1 MATVTLDID
10 RARRPRLLVVD
21 DDKIIL
27 DLLRRTF
34 GQAYEVEA
42 AASGPEALEI
52 LARTRVDLMITDQKM
67 PGMTGLELLAEARK
81 GDPELTAILLT
92 AYTDPEDMIAA
103 INEGRIYR
111 YIVKPWH
118 TPDLIL
124 TVRHALEATAL
135 RRERD
140 QLLGRLERRLEAM
153 GLLTELSSQAASPQ
167 SHAQLIELVARALGK
182 LVPIDLSAALVV
194 PPGPGGPGPA
204 VMHLHCAPAGDGEG
218 VDDATL
224 LSARD
229 RVLELYSQAV
239 AIPDPSAASVRDGG
253 SGAQP
258 PTSIGAEGLA
268 INQDELL
275 VNLSGARVRAGGRR
289 TEMRAQLHLPIV
301 APGAQ
306 GGVIG
311 LLYLA
316 ARSPDAFREDDVE
329 HLEVFAT
336 QVAELFR
343 RLSAR
348 LLDQRRRMELMVE
361 SMADGVIMTDHSGEV
376 FLINP
381 AAKAMLGIDAGAA
394 APEPNAKYLKEKLGF
409 YPFDLVRTSRPTAD
423 GPLREELKVG
433 ERFLHSIVS
442 PVLDG
447 SGAAVG
453 VVVVLRDITER
464 KALERRKEEFVSIV
478 SHELRTP
485 LTSITGALDLV
496 LAQYGAG
503 LTDKQQRYLDLARDS
518 CTRLNGIVD
527 DLLDVAKVERG
538 KLSLRMGAVDLGTLA
553 RDACERFRAA
563 AEQKRIDLVVRS
575 EHDVRILADADRLTQ
590 VFNNLLSNALKFTP
604 DGGRVEIDV
613 FGPEVSRE
621 VVGFSIWNNGISI
634 DEEHRERVFDK
645 FEQIQD
651 SATRKVGGTGL
662 GLAISRGIVE
672 GHGGRIW
679 VEGVPGE
686 EGTRFVVTL
695 PHMPPE
701 SAVADSA
708 VPMVITRESSA
719 PHRVAPATATGARTV
734 LVVDDDRY
742 TTYVVKGILV
752 AANYKVLVAHDSDQA
767 LTIAREKKPDLV
779 TVDLRMPG
787 VDGLAL
793 VEILKHDPE
802 TRKTPVVVLTVS
814 EDRERAQQVGAD
826 AYLGKPVNGPALLE
840 AIGRL
845 LAESG
850 QRRRRVLLVDD
861 DPGIRMICRDVLESH
876 GFLAREAGDGEA
888 AIAEARRFRPD
899 LILVDVMMPQMDG
912 FTLAQRLRGDRET
925 SLTPIIFLS
934 ARGQTADKVRAFKL
948 GAEDYL
954 VKPFDAAELLA
965 RVERALERR
974 DSELG
979 ASPTTRLPGSSA
991 IEAEIERRLRDTG
1004 AGGDFAFCYLDLDNL
1019 KAFNDYYGYAKAD
1032 GVIQQTGDIVRE
1044 AVARYGGPGDFIG
1057 HIAGDDFIFITTAD
1071 RADAVCG
1078 AVIAT
1083 FDRLVPLYYNKS
1095 DRERGYIETH
1105 DRYGV
1110 LRRFPIMSVSIACVT
1125 RAGRQLAGHA
1135 DLSLAAAELKQKAK
1149 AIAGSSYVRDAVQ
1162 ILPVPARAASTS
1174 TG

>member
-1 MATVTLDID
+1 VATVTLNV
-10 RARRPRLLVVD
+10 ARRPRLLVVD

-42 AASGPEALEI
+42 ASSGPEALEI

-81 GDPELTAILLT
+81 ADPELTAILLT

-111 YIVKPWH
+111 YVVKPWS

-124 TVRHALEATAL
+124 TVRNALEATAL

-140 QLLGRLERRLEAM
+140 QLLGRLERRLAAM
-153 GLLTELSSQAASPQ
+153 SLLTELSAQAAAPQ

-182 LVPIDLSAALVV
+182 LVPIDLAAALVV

-204 VMHLHCAPAGDGEG
+204 VMHLHCPPGTSNGDGEG

-229 RVLELYSQAV
+229 RVLELYSHA
-239 AIPDPSAASVRDGG
+239 
-253 SGAQP
+253 
-258 PTSIGAEGLA
+258 IGAEGLA

-275 VNLSGARVRAGGRR
+275 VNLSGARVRSGGRR
-289 TEMRAQLHLPIV
+289 TDMRAQLHLPIV

-361 SMADGVIMTDHSGEV
+361 SMADGVIMTDQSGEV

-381 AAKAMLGIDAGAA
+381 AAKAMLGIDDAGGA

-409 YPFDLVRTSRPTAD
+409 YPFDLVRTSRPSAN

-518 CTRLNGIVD
+518 CTRLNAIVD

-563 AEQKRIDLVVRS
+563 AEQKRIDLVVRA

-708 VPMVITRESSA
+708 VPMVITRESSG
-719 PHRVAPATATGARTV
+719 PHRVASAASGARTV

-876 GFLAREAGDGEA
+876 GFLAREAGDGETA
-888 AIAEARRFRPD
+888 LGEARRFRPD

-1004 AGGDFAFCYLDLDNL
+1004 ASGDFAFCYLDLDNL

-1125 RAGRQLAGHA
+1125 RAGRQLGGHA

-1149 AIAGSSYVRDAVQ
+1149 AIAGSSYVRDGAQ
-1162 ILPVPARAASTS
+1162 ILPAPTRAASTS